1 MKKLS
6 FLALA
11 AVALL
16 FGACASNDAVDEKGS
31 NPLEGEGQGYF
42 KVGINLPSTP
52 ITRADWNEDGA
63 KSQLKDG
70 KASEW
75 AVKSTLL
82 LIFSGA
88 TEADA
93 TLAQVNIIAD
103 PASPV
108 TDDPNQ
114 ITVNREDYVVKL
126 TAPTTSNLYALA
138 VINGSGIIEQGSAA
152 GTIKING
159 GADQSGVKIGDLQ
172 AAISNA
178 DALTGA
184 NKFVDGSNYIFM
196 TNAVLFNK
204 QGGRVDPGATED
216 VHILAPIDA
225 ARIYET
231 EAAASAGEP
240 AVDIYVERGVAKV
253 TLEVGDLNETALK
266 RKDGT
271 TLVAAALDGW
281 CLDNTNMKSY
291 LVRQVKPAT
300 PWAWNLVNENIAAST
315 TNDKYR
321 FVGQTPVD
329 GYYGTKVAGYRTYW
343 CNDPNYDIAYAAAN
357 FWEPVDP
364 TAKAWTTAVGED
376 NPLYCYENTFDVA
389 HQTYKNTTRAIVGI
403 KLNGGAD
410 FYTVGA
416 DQKTL
421 WLDADIKTQATTYIL
436 GQSKFATWFAG
447 AGSGTLDDSKVKIEW
462 NKAATV
468 AGTLKV
474 EKVTIDKSVLT
485 SGVDMV
491 ITASSLAPLDEV
503 ISTLNTQLGTV
514 KRYKGGVA
522 YYNIRIQ
529 HFGED
534 LTPWGWNG
542 EVESSIAQI
551 YPNTGSGQDANYLGR
566 YGMVR
571 NNWYEIKLGE
581 IIGLGRPTVTT
592 LNRDPTDPD
601 PNDPEDPTPEDPDH
615 PDDSKEDAYIKARI
629 NILSWAK
636 RPQTW
641 NLKK

>member
-11 AVALL
+11 AVGLL
-16 FGACASNDAVDEKGS
+16 FGACASNDAIDEKGS

-52 ITRADWNEDGA
+52 ITRADWNEE
-63 KSQLKDG
+63 KPNSQLKDG

-93 TLAQVNIIAD
+93 TLAQVTSIAD
-103 PASPV
+103 PKSPV

-159 GADQSGVKIGDLQ
+159 GADQSGVKIGQLQ
-172 AAISNA
+172 AAISEA
-178 DALTGA
+178 KSDGT
-184 NKFVDGSNYIFM
+184 NKFVDDENFIFM

-204 QGGRVDPGATED
+204 QGGRVNPGATED

-231 EAAASAGEP
+231 EAAASSGEP

-253 TLEVGDLNETALK
+253 TLEVGGLNETALK

-271 TLVAAALDGW
+271 PLAVAALNGW

-291 LVRQVKPAT
+291 VVRQVKPAT
-300 PWAWNLVNENIAAST
+300 PWDWNLVNDNVKAST

-329 GYYGTKVAGYRTYW
+329 GFYGTKVAGYRTYW
-343 CNDPNYDIAYAAAN
+343 CNDPNYDIDYAAAN
-357 FWEPVDP
+357 FYEPA
-364 TAKAWTTAVGED
+364 TKSWTTAVGEN
-376 NPLYCYENTFDVA
+376 NPIYCYENTFDVA
-389 HQTYKNTTRAIVGI
+389 HQTYRNTTRAIVGI
-403 KLNGGAD
+403 KLNDGAD

-421 WLDADIKTQATTYIL
+421 WLEEDIKAQAVTYLL

-447 AGSGTLDDSKVKIEW
+447 AGSATLTSAAVKIEW
-462 NKAATV
+462 NQAASF

-474 EKVTIDKSVLT
+474 DKVTIDKSVLT
-485 SGVDMV
+485 LGADMD
-491 ITASSLAPLDEV
+491 ITTLSSAPLDEV

-514 KRYKGGVA
+514 KRYVGGVA

-529 HFGED
+529 HFGDD

-551 YPNTGSGQDANYLGR
+551 YPSTGAGQDANYLGR

-571 NNWYEIKLGE
+571 NNWYEIQLGD
-581 IIGLGRPTVTT
+581 IVGLGRPTVTT
-592 LNRDPTDPD
+592 LDPSLPDPD
-601 PNDPEDPTPEDPDH
+601 PDDPTPEDPDH